1 MAGPSSRPPRAAEA
15 AGPAAAPSRAT
26 APTPRAPPGVRNR
39 AASRR
44 ARTPVARSS
53 GPAGSGRVALA
64 CPICFAT
71 VHDGRSGPPPAGAP
85 LECEPCRRVF
95 RGARTAEGAPYWDLT
110 VASSSSSSPS
120 APPLRNGGGG
130 GFRSG
135 YGAGTTL
142 FQTVF
147 LSRIYERGW
156 RQSFASN
163 GFPGPDA
170 EFEKCLSAV
179 SRRCS
184 AGGPVLDLSCG
195 SGLFTRRFCRE
206 FPVVAALDF
215 SEAMLEQTADYLG
228 EEGVEPPVLVR
239 GDAGRLPFPNGS
251 LAVVHAGAAIHC
263 WPDPQAAVA
272 EVSRVLAPGG
282 LFFASTFMY
291 NASPLGELLGDSTV
305 RPLVELERQAQGAI
319 GQGAA
324 FRWWEQSELE
334 DLTEKCGLEGFESER
349 SGRCILF
356 SAIKPG
362 GGGGVGGKG
371 EARAGAGGTGRG
383 PRS

>member
-1 MAGPSSRPPRAAEA
+1 MSGPRSRPAPPRRPLA
-15 AGPAAAPSRAT
+15 PHAAPSRGA
-26 APTPRAPPGVRNR
+26 AP
-39 AASRR
+39 AARPLRR
-44 ARTPVARSS
+44 ARSGAAARRTRAPAARSA

-64 CPICFAT
+64 CPICFQE
-71 VHDGRSGPPPAGAP
+71 VHDGASGGPPAGEP
-85 LECEPCRRVF
+85 LECASCRRAF
-95 RGARTAEGAPYWDLT
+95 RGARTAQGAPFWDLT
-110 VASSSSSSPS
+110 VASSSASSPS
-120 APPLRNGGGG
+120 PPPRPRTGRGG
-130 GFRSG
+130 GFRSS
-135 YGAGTTL
+135 YGTGTTL

-170 EFEKCLSAV
+170 EFQKCLDAV
-179 SRRCS
+179 SRRCT

-206 FPVVAALDF
+206 FPAVAALDY

-239 GDAGRLPFPNGS
+239 GDAGRLPFPSGS

-272 EVSRVLAPGG
+272 EISRVLAPGG

-291 NASPLGELLGDSTV
+291 NASPLGEVLGDSTV
-305 RPLVELERQAQGAI
+305 RPLVELERQAQGAM

-334 DLTEKCGLEGFESER
+334 DLTEKCGLAGFECER

-356 SAIKPG
+356 SATKPG
-362 GGGGVGGKG
+362 GGGEGAGG
-371 EARAGAGGTGRG
+371 EAGAGA
-383 PRS
+383 